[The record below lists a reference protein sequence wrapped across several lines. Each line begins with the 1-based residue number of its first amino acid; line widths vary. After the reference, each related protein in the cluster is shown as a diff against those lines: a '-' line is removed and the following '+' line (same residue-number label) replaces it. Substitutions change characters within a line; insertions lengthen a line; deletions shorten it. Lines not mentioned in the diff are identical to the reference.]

1 MGFTRWITGGLGFA
15 FFGPIGGILGFAL
28 GSIFDPSKN
37 KNLSSRQVRQNDF
50 TASLLVLIAVVIK
63 ADGKV
68 LKSELNYVKQFLLQN
83 FGEARA
89 KEMLLLLRDL
99 MQKNIPVNEVT
110 AQIRQN
116 MNYSSRVEL
125 INFLFKL
132 ADADGQIHPKELSV
146 ISQIAND
153 FMISTTDYNAIKAMF
168 VDDKDA
174 LYKVLG
180 ISPSATDDEVKKAY
194 RSMAM
199 KFHPDKVGYL
209 DDNMKKSAE
218 EKFKKVNEAYRKI
231 KKQRGMA

>member
-28 GSIFDPSKN
+28 GSAFDAAAQKN
-37 KNLSSRQVRQNDF
+37 MSPRQLKQNDF
-50 TASLLVLIAVVIK
+50 TASLLVLISVVIK

-83 FGEARA
+83 FGKERSI
-89 KEMLLLLRDL
+89 EMLLLLRDL
-99 MQKNIPVNEVT
+99 MKKDIPVGEVT
-110 AQIRQN
+110 AQIRDN
-116 MNYSSRVEL
+116 MNYSSRIEL

-132 ADADGQIHPKELSV
+132 ADADGQIQPKELAV
-146 ISQIAND
+146 IQQIAMD
-153 FMISTTDYNAIKAMF
+153 FMISSTDYNSIKAMF
-168 VDDKDA
+168 IDDKDA

-180 ISPSATDDEVKKAY
+180 ILSSASDDEVKKAY

-199 KFHPDKVGYL
+199 KFHPDKVSYL
-209 DDNMKKSAE
+209 DDKMKKSAE

-231 KKQRGMA
+231 KKQRGMN